1 MQRPRSPAAGVMTTM
16 VMATRQNERFYCER
30 RARAVLPMKS
40 QINTARPDGMFKD
53 LEKGKGA
60 PGPKVAGQLSA
71 ATRYLLLRS
80 NSGTSV
86 FLLQSAET
94 LVGITNRLSTG
105 VFC

>member
-1 MQRPRSPAAGVMTTM
+1 
-16 VMATRQNERFYCER
+16 
-30 RARAVLPMKS
+30 MKS

-71 ATRYLLLRS
+71 ATHYLLLRS

-86 FLLQSAET
+86 SLFQSAET